1 MIKDQQQNL
10 LKLHEEPARH
20 LHTHYTNIN
29 DPVADVDIAFVDQTT
44 HAEFVASLGNPSASF
59 TFKVEALGDGSVT
72 LD

>member
-1 MIKDQQQNL
+1 MIKNQQQNL
-10 LKLHEEPARH
+10 LKLHEEPA
-20 LHTHYTNIN
+20 LLVHTHYTDIN

-44 HAEFVASLGNPSASF
+44 YAEFVVSLSNPPASF